1 MHRRFYDPCG
11 IRLVKSDGTSMEPHQ
26 FTFGSPAP
34 MYYNRTKSTNWQTL
48 LTFVA
53 QPSGV
58 DEQAL
63 KTLILDIE
71 AIRLDR
77 NKVAHT
83 ERVDAALA
91 EKIREAVL
99 GQRNQPGLLLRLSS
113 MLDAP

>member
-1 MHRRFYDPCG
+1 
-11 IRLVKSDGTSMEPHQ
+11 
-26 FTFGSPAP
+26 
-34 MYYNRTKSTNWQTL
+34 MYYNRKKSTNWQTL